1 MREGS
6 DPFANFLNYLTK
18 DRVFYG
24 NFFSIFIAL
33 VLQNIITL
41 SVNLADNIVLGAY
54 FPRGGHVLPQ
64 CGSDIQM
71 CSCLPEVSL
80 RELGEEADKRLT

>member
-41 SVNLADNIVLGAY
+41 SVNLADNIMLGGLLP
-54 FPRGGHVLPQ
+54 PRWSCAASMRIGYSNVFLPAW
-64 CGSDIQM
+64 
-71 CSCLPEVSL
+71 SL
-80 RELGEEADKRLT
+80 ITGTG